1 MKKIVFL
8 IISLI
13 MSAEIIYGQPYNFPP
28 LKGYKIISKYPVYIP
43 DDLWDFID
51 GAADG
56 YLSYGFENVHV
67 REYQKGKDIIKVEI
81 YRHKD
86 RNNTFGIYSSERSP
100 SYRFIT
106 IGAQGYIADEGSLN
120 FFKGC
125 YYVKMRTYSGK
136 EKVQRVMESLALR
149 IADMLPGDASMPK
162 TVTEFPDNNRVKNS
176 ERYINESVL
185 GHEYLNRG
193 FQAEYQID
201 GTTFN
206 IILIDKETAAE
217 TAKTAAS
224 FLAGAGLEP
233 NSAEEGKYCFRDGYN
248 GDIFLAWRG
257 TRMVIISGLAKDQ
270 SAIADRYTGEILR

>member
-1 MKKIVFL
+1 MLPV
-8 IISLI
+8 
-13 MSAEIIYGQPYNFPP
+13 SAQPYSFPE
-28 LKGYKIISKYPVYIP
+28 LKGYRIVSNYPVFTP
-43 DDLWDFID
+43 DNLWDFID

-56 YLSYGFENVHV
+56 YLSYGFENVHI

-100 SYRFIT
+100 SYRFIA

-120 FFKGC
+120 FFKDC
-125 YYVKMRTYSGK
+125 YYVKLRTYSGK
-136 EKVQRVMESLALR
+136 EKVQRDMESLALR

-162 TVTEFPDNNRVKNS
+162 AVTEFPDNNRVKNA

-185 GHEYLNRG
+185 GHEFLNHA
-193 FQAEYQID
+193 FQSEYQVD

-206 IILIDKETAAE
+206 IILIDKETPAE
-217 TAKTAAS
+217 TAKTAALL
-224 FLAGAGLEP
+224 LAGAGLEP
-233 NSAEEGKYCFRDGYN
+233 ESAEEGKYCFRDGYN